1 MIIKKYTGKITDSID
16 LSTSAKEIHI
26 SLSEPI
32 DFIPGSFMNVFIDV
46 NGEKIRRAFSIS
58 SSSDKHDSIT
68 VTVRLNPSGAV
79 TPLFWNK
86 NMIGESVELMGPL
99 GLNTVDKMKQNKIYL
114 FGFGVGVGVV
124 KSIADYFSKQQNIEN
139 LTIVTGSKFENE
151 ILYKDYLDKLSQDS
165 KNISVLH
172 VVSRPDTE
180 SNIPKGHIQDHI
192 DKFDFNNSDVY
203 VCGQDKACNDLV
215 EKIKLKQINNC
226 NFFIEGFH

>member
-1 MIIKKYTGKITDSID
+1 MIIKKYTGKITNSID
-16 LSTSAKEIHI
+16 LSASAKEIHI

-32 DFIPGSFMNVFIDV
+32 DFIPGSFVNVFIDV
-46 NGEKIRRAFSIS
+46 NGEKVRRAFSIS
-58 SSSDKHDSIT
+58 SFSDEHDSIT

-86 NMIGESVELMGPL
+86 DMTGESVELMGPL

-124 KSIADYFSKQQNIEN
+124 KSIADYFSKQKNIEN

-172 VVSRPDTE
+172 VVSRAKE
-180 SNIPKGHIQDHI
+180 KSSALKGYIQDHI

-215 EKIKLKQINNC
+215 EKIKLKQPNNC